1 MHIVDREAPVSAAA
15 THMDPA
21 LFAKLKSGDERAFEH
36 LFRESYGALIEEAKP
51 LLHGDGAAAARGIEN
66 VFAHVWKS
74 REDFATPEMLEAFL
88 HQAVHEAAA
97 RINSRHVIAHQ
108 LAEHEGARAPTAVPK
123 PAPSVDEAWK
133 KVNTTMHPNA
143 YHAAN
148 VAHEMAA
155 HSRHEAA
162 GQINEMTK
170 ARSLKPVLMF
180 GVAFVVLVGGFY
192 WWASRGRELSDLVSA
207 VTATDAHI
215 TSTGYGEFNKASLG
229 DGSNV
234 QVGPDSR
241 LKVPRTY
248 GNSVRGTQLEGTA
261 VFTVAPGQ
269 KGTFIVIAGNTVIRA
284 TGTEFVVRAYPDE
297 SDVTVRVLN
306 GTVTVTAGDST
317 RTLAKDAALVIAKD
331 NAMHEASAAEV
342 AQAVGWTDG
351 TIVAADR
358 TVKEIV
364 MIARRWFGV
373 QLFVKDSALFA
384 RKASVS
390 AKIGAGE
397 LAIASIEKSGGM
409 RREWEGT
416 NMVLVDGAAK
426 ARKVP

>member
-1 MHIVDREAPVSAAA
+1 
-15 THMDPA
+15 
-21 LFAKLKSGDERAFEH
+21 
-36 LFRESYGALIEEAKP
+36 
-51 LLHGDGAAAARGIEN
+51 
-66 VFAHVWKS
+66 VWSS
-74 REDFATPEMLEAFL
+74 REDFTTPEMLDAFL

-108 LAEHEGARAPTAVPK
+108 LAEHEGAHAPKAVAK

-133 KVNTTMHPNA
+133 KVNATLHPNVF
-143 YHAAN
+143 HAAN

-162 GQINEMTK
+162 GHITEMTK
-170 ARSLKPVLMF
+170 SRPWGPVLAF
-180 GVAFVVLVGGFY
+180 GLAFVVLVGGFY
-192 WWASRGRELSDLVSA
+192 WWASRGREISDLVTAVSA
-207 VTATDAHI
+207 TDTHVTA
-215 TSTGYGEFNKASLG
+215 TGYGEFNKASLG

-241 LKVPRTY
+241 LRVPRTY

-284 TGTEFVVRAYPDE
+284 SGTEFVVRAYPDE
-297 SDVTVRVLN
+297 SSVTVRVLE
-306 GTVTVTAGDST
+306 GTVTVTVGDST
-317 RTLAKDAALVIAKD
+317 QTVAKDAALVIAKD
-331 NAMHEASAAEV
+331 NTMHAPSAAELV
-342 AQAVGWTDG
+342 QSVGWTDG

-364 MIARRWFGV
+364 VIAKRWFGV
-373 QLFVKDSALFA
+373 QLFIKDTALLA

-397 LAIASIEKSGGM
+397 VAIASIEKSGGL

-416 NMVLVDGAAK
+416 NMVLTDATAK
-426 ARKVP
+426 AHKAP